1 MSNREA
7 VLKLLQCNPN
17 QYPQMLED
25 KFSHILNKIITLWSS
40 PDGAAYLTDL
50 LQPNVRSGGRMDRDG
65 LPEKVWQEIFQV
77 NVLGTFYCCRAA
89 MPLLQKRNGSIS

>member
-1 MSNREA
+1 MINREA

-25 KFSHILNKIITLWSS
+25 KFPHILNKIITLWNS

-50 LQPNVRSGGRMDRDG
+50 LQPNGRSGGRMDRDG
-65 LPEKVWQEIFQV
+65 LPEKVWQEIFQLKQLYEKPRPRTV
-77 NVLGTFYCCRAA
+77 R
-89 MPLLQKRNGSIS
+89 